1 MRRRQG
7 MTQPTLEFAAD
18 DAPARFKPTRA
29 SGLEQLERF
38 EEKAGAT
45 YARQRNFDFGAGKH
59 SKVSQLSPWIRHR
72 LMLEEDVLA
81 TVLRSHDFSSAEK
94 FIQEVFWRGYFKGWL
109 EHRPA
114 VWQYY
119 KQDLVTLIDRLEKN
133 AGLARAYDEAVSART
148 GIECFDH
155 WVRELVETGYLHNH
169 ARMWFASIWIYTLKL
184 PWQLGADF
192 FYRHLLDGDPA
203 SNTCSWRWVGGL
215 HTLGKTYL
223 ARASNIEKF
232 TGGRFNPGGVLAAAA
247 PALEDPRPV
256 AINSPDRPDPE
267 LHGRRFGLVITEED
281 CQPEW
286 LSHTQ
291 PVAVLALSAPTPRS
305 LLPMG
310 EAAGAFAPAAV
321 SDATERA
328 RTAFD
333 VPVTLNET
341 TDWQKAIA
349 DWAGEHALEAV
360 LTPRLPIGPVQ
371 KRLRKA
377 CREANTELIEVT
389 RPYDQAVWPHARKGF
404 FGLKK
409 KIPAILQTLELA

>member
-1 MRRRQG
+1 
-7 MTQPTLEFAAD
+7 MTQSTLDLISE
-18 DAPARFKPTRA
+18 DASSRLSATRA
-29 SGLEQLERF
+29 DGLKQLERF
-38 EEKAGAT
+38 QANAGAA

-72 LMLEEDVLA
+72 LVLEEDVLSG
-81 TVLRSHDFSSAEK
+81 VLRVHDVSSAEK

-119 KQDLVTLIDRLEKN
+119 KQDLVTLIDQLEKN
-133 AGLARAYDEAVSART
+133 AGLARAYDEAVSGRT
-148 GIECFDH
+148 GIACFDH
-155 WVRELVETGYLHNH
+155 WAQELIETGYLHNH
-169 ARMWFASIWIYTLKL
+169 ARMWFASIWIFTLKL

-232 TGGRFNPGGVLAAAA
+232 TGGRFHPSGVLAGAA
-247 PALEDPRPV
+247 PALEDLRPI
-256 AINSPDRPDPE
+256 AIQPLELPDPE

-286 LSHTQ
+286 VSDTR
-291 PVAVLALSAPTPRS
+291 PTAVLALSASTPRS
-305 LLPMG
+305 LLPLG
-310 EAAGAFAPAAV
+310 EVAEAFAPVAV
-321 SDATERA
+321 ADATERA
-328 RTAFD
+328 RAAFD
-333 VPVTLNET
+333 APVTLSEVP
-341 TDWQKAIA
+341 DWQNTLAA
-349 DWAGEHALEAV
+349 WAGEHALEAIV
-360 LTPRLPIGPVQ
+360 TTRLPLGPVQ

-377 CREANTELIEVT
+377 CREADLELIEMT
-389 RPYDQAVWPHARKGF
+389 RPYDRAVWPHAKKGF

-409 KIPAILQTLELA
+409 KIPAILQTLDLG